1 MHDARL
7 PRAQYIGMHVYHGQ
21 TQDYHGKVTDGGSE
35 RKKVRTG
42 EDTYLV
48 KNVYKPLN
56 DRVVRIDRRERTRE
70 PRNTNFYYSIV

>member
-48 KNVYKPLN
+48 KNVLK
-56 DRVVRIDRRERTRE
+56 RSGR
-70 PRNTNFYYSIV
+70 